1 MKHFLWLIFALLR
14 LLAAQPAV
22 DTTAPEASD
31 FPRVLLIGDSIA
43 GGYAPFVQQSL
54 KNTADVV
61 LVHRAKS
68 NGATD
73 NGIEEMD
80 TWLAGKQWAVIH
92 FNWGL
97 WDLKVAGKNG
107 QNNIPIE
114 QYGKNLRELVQKM
127 KRTGATLI
135 FATTTP
141 VPEKV
146 LVTARRSVDVPLY
159 NAVALKIME
168 ENQIYVDDLYSLI
181 LARIPELQHP
191 NDVHFNDEGSQYM
204 GKRVASCISFML
216 YLRKVLK

>member
-1 MKHFLWLIFALLR
+1 MKQCLWFLLALPGLV
-14 LLAAQPAV
+14 AAQPAGS
-22 DTTAPEASD
+22 TTAPEASGL
-31 FPRVLLIGDSIA
+31 PRVLLIGDSIA
-43 GGYAPFVQQSL
+43 GGYAPFVQQAL
-54 KNTADVV
+54 KNVAEVV

-68 NGATD
+68 NGASD

-80 TWLAGKQWAVIH
+80 SWLAGKQWAVIH

-107 QNNIPIE
+107 QNNISIE

-127 KRTGATLI
+127 KRTGAKLI

-146 LVTARRSVDVPLY
+146 LITPRRAVDAPLY

-168 ENQIYVDDLYSLI
+168 ENEIYVDDLYSLVLPRI
-181 LARIPELQHP
+181 LELQHP

-204 GKRVASCISFML
+204 GKRAASCISFML